1 MHERRDHRS
10 GSNDRWDSSARVPTS
25 PTSSTLVEGNGSR
38 AAVAVRAEDMLE
50 LDPAIVIET
59 VVSPFHCLYQ
69 DALAFHTQ
77 SRLNL
82 SRSEAEAGR
91 FARAAMLMYLASAEA
106 LVHQAAI
113 ELGRPELAGLVA
125 DPSRPLPLAD
135 AWRLLPAIVA
145 EGPAT
150 QARFDPT
157 QPPWPQF
164 AELLALQASWAYP
177 GAPSQRRAYYRAPH
191 EHAEFEPLEP
201 HQIPPDL
208 DLAPDRL
215 RFPRTGLPRDPYA
228 LRPKHLDATR
238 AVLDAAIELLD
249 RRLGGAL
256 TRDGRHRKEPVRV
269 IHAPGRPD

>member
-10 GSNDRWDSSARVPTS
+10 GPNDRWE
-25 PTSSTLVEGNGSR
+25 STNRAPATTTALVQGTGSR
-38 AAVAVRAEDMLE
+38 VCDAHSQGTLE

-82 SRSEAEAGR
+82 DRSDAEAGR

-150 QARFDPT
+150 QARFDPA

-164 AELLALQASWAYP
+164 AELLSLQASWAYP
-177 GAPSQRRAYYRAPH
+177 GAAAQRRAYYRAPH
-191 EHAEFEPLEP
+191 QHAEFEPLEP
-201 HQIPPDL
+201 HQIPPEL

-228 LRPKHLDATR
+228 LRPKHLDTTR

-269 IHAPGRPD
+269 ILAPGRHL